1 MIRKEENKVAE
12 KSINKVVYGGETLI
26 DLTAD
31 TVTPD
36 KLVQGITAHDKSG
49 AVITGTSTKDSD
61 TSDATAAVAEILFG
75 KTAYAR
81 GAKLTG
87 TMPNNGGMVGSI
99 STKNQEVSIPLGF
112 HDGSGKVSIA
122 QSEQEKIISQNIKQG
137 VTLLGVEGTYSGKGV
152 SLQGKTVTP
161 AKTAQTVQPD
171 EGYDGLSSV
180 TVNAIPY
187 TETENAAGGT
197 TVTIAG

>member
-1 MIRKEENKVAE
+1 MAEGKLVNKVIFGD
-12 KSINKVVYGGETLI
+12 KTLI

-31 TVTPD
+31 TVSSD
-36 KLVQGITAHDKSG
+36 KLAQGITAHDKTG

-61 TSDATAAVAEILFG
+61 TSDATVAVAEILVG

-81 GAKLTG
+81 EAKLTG
-87 TMPNNGGMVGSI
+87 TMPDNGGMTGSI
-99 STKNQEVSIPLGF
+99 TLKAQEVSVPMGF
-112 HDGSGKVSIA
+112 HDGSGKVSISA
-122 QSEQEKIISQNIKQG
+122 EEQEKIIPANLKQG
-137 VTLLGVEGTYSGKGV
+137 ITILGVEGEYAGEGV
-152 SLQGKTVTP
+152 NLQSKTVTP
-161 AKTAQTVQPD
+161 TKTTQTIQPD
-171 EGYDGLSSV
+171 EGYDALSSV

>member
-1 MIRKEENKVAE
+1 MAEEKLRNKIIFGDEV
-12 KSINKVVYGGETLI
+12 LI

-31 TVTPD
+31 TVSED
-36 KLVQGITAHDKSG
+36 NLAQGITAHDKTG
-49 AVITGTSTKDSD
+49 AIITGTSTKDSD
-61 TSDATAAVAEILFG
+61 TSDATAAVAEILVG

-87 TMPNNGGMVGSI
+87 TMPDNGGYVGHI
-99 STKNQEVSIPLGF
+99 TEKGQEITIPLGF
-112 HDGSGKVSIA
+112 HDGSGKVGISP
-122 QSEQEKIISQNIKQG
+122 EELEKIIPSNLKQG
-137 VTLLGVEGTYSGKGV
+137 VVFLGVEGGYSGE
-152 SLQGKTVTP
+152 SFLAQSKTVTP
-161 AKTAQTVQPD
+161 QKTQQIVQPD
-171 EGYDGLSSV
+171 VGYDFLSSV

>member
-1 MIRKEENKVAE
+1 MAE
-12 KSINKVVYGGETLI
+12 GKLINKVIFGDETLI

-31 TVTPD
+31 TVSAD
-36 KLVQGITAHDKSG
+36 KLAQGITAHDKTG
-49 AVITGTSTKDSD
+49 AIITGISTKDSD
-61 TSDATAAVAEILFG
+61 TSDATAAVAEILAG

-87 TMPNNGGMVGSI
+87 TMPDNSGFSGEISAKNDSVTIPMGFSDGSVSVRI
-99 STKNQEVSIPLGF
+99 STAEK
-112 HDGSGKVSIA
+112 
-122 QSEQEKIISQNIKQG
+122 EKIIPSNIKQG
-137 VTLLGVEGTYSGKGV
+137 ITLLGVEGEYSGE
-152 SLQGKTVTP
+152 SFLAQSKTVTP
-161 AKTAQTVQPD
+161 SKTQQIVQPD
-171 EGYDGLSSV
+171 TGYDYLSSV

>member
-1 MIRKEENKVAE
+1 MAEGKLKNKVIFGDE
-12 KSINKVVYGGETLI
+12 VLI

-31 TVTPD
+31 TVSAD
-36 KLVQGITAHDKSG
+36 KLEKGITAHDKTG
-49 AVITGTSTKDSD
+49 AIITGTSTKDSD
-61 TSDATAAVAEILFG
+61 TSDATASVAEILVG

-87 TMPNNGGMVGSI
+87 TMPDNGGMTGSI
-99 STKNQEVSIPLGF
+99 ETKEQEVSVPMGF
-112 HDGSGKVSIA
+112 HDGSGKVSI
-122 QSEQEKIISQNIKQG
+122 STEEKEKIIPANIKQG
-137 VTLLGVEGTYSGKGV
+137 ITLLGVEGEYSGEGFLAQSKA
-152 SLQGKTVTP
+152 VTP
-161 AKTAQTVQPD
+161 SKTQQIVQPD
-171 EGYDGLSSV
+171 AGYDYLSSV

>member
-1 MIRKEENKVAE
+1 MAENY
-12 KSINKVVYGGETLI
+12 NKVVYGSDVLI

-31 TVTPD
+31 SVTPETLD
-36 KLVQGITAHDKSG
+36 KGITAHDKTG
-49 AVITGTSTKDSD
+49 AIITGTSTKDSD
-61 TSDATAAVAEILFG
+61 TSDATAAVAEILVG

-87 TMPNNGGMVGSI
+87 TMPDNGGMTGSI
-99 STKNQEVSIPLGF
+99 SEKSQEVSVPLGF
-112 HDGSGKVSIA
+112 HDGSGKVSISA
-122 QSEQEKIISQNIKQG
+122 EEQEKIIPANIKQG
-137 VTLLGVEGTYSGKGV
+137 ITVLGVEGEYSGE
-152 SLQGKTVTP
+152 SFLAQSKTVIP
-161 AKTAQTVQPD
+161 SKTQQTVQPD
-171 EGYDGLSSV
+171 SGYDFLSSV

>member
-1 MIRKEENKVAE
+1 MAEERL
-12 KSINKVVYGGETLI
+12 INKVIWGDKVLV

-31 TVTPD
+31 TVSEDT
-36 KLVQGITAHDKSG
+36 LVQGITAHDKTG
-49 AVITGTSTKDSD
+49 AIITGTSTKDSD
-61 TSDATAAVAEILFG
+61 TSDATAAVAEILVG

-87 TMPNNGGMVGSI
+87 TMPDNGGMAGSI
-99 STKNQEVSIPLGF
+99 TTKEQEVSVPLGF
-112 HDGSGKVSIA
+112 HDGSGKVSISA
-122 QSEQEKIISQNIKQG
+122 EEQEKIIPANIKQG
-137 VTLLGVEGTYSGKGV
+137 ITVLGVEGEYSGEGFLAQ
-152 SLQGKTVTP
+152 SKTVTP
-161 AKTAQTVQPD
+161 SRTQQTIQPD
-171 EGYDGLSSV
+171 SGYDFLSSV

>member
-1 MIRKEENKVAE
+1 MAEGKLTNKVIFGDE
-12 KSINKVVYGGETLI
+12 VLI

-31 TVTPD
+31 TVSEDT
-36 KLVQGITAHDKSG
+36 LAQGITAHDKTG

-61 TSDATAAVAEILFG
+61 TSDATAAVAEILVG

-87 TMPNNGGMVGSI
+87 TMPDNGGMSGSI
-99 STKNQEVSIPLGF
+99 TTKEQEVSVPLGF
-112 HDGSGKVSIA
+112 HDGSGKVSISA
-122 QSEQEKIISQNIKQG
+122 EEQEKIISSNIKQG
-137 VTLLGVEGTYSGKGV
+137 ITILGVEGEYSGE
-152 SLQGKTVTP
+152 SFLAQSKTVTP
-161 AKTAQTVQPD
+161 SKAQQIVQPD
-171 EGYDGLSSV
+171 TGYDFLSSV

-187 TETENAAGGT
+187 TETENAAGGK

>member
-1 MIRKEENKVAE
+1 MAEGKLTNKVIFGDE
-12 KSINKVVYGGETLI
+12 VLI

-31 TVTPD
+31 TVSAD
-36 KLVQGITAHDKSG
+36 KLAQGITAHDKTG
-49 AVITGTSTKDSD
+49 AIITGTSTKDSD
-61 TSDATAAVAEILFG
+61 TSDATAAVAEILAG

-87 TMPNNGGMVGSI
+87 TMPDNGGMTGSI
-99 STKNQEVSIPLGF
+99 TTKAQEVSVPMGF
-112 HDGSGKVSIA
+112 HDGSGKVSIDTT
-122 QSEQEKIISQNIKQG
+122 EQEKLIPANIKQG
-137 VTLLGVEGTYSGKGV
+137 ITVLGVSGEYTGEGMA
-152 SLQGKTVTP
+152 LQSKTVTP
-161 AKTAQTVQPD
+161 TKETQTVQPD
-171 EGYDGLSSV
+171 TGYDALSSV